1 MVTGSRGTR
10 PVGIRNWYHLLVKN
24 IQNRCTFFFGEISD
38 SFYENCGKRHFS
50 LGLEEVVQRWS
61 PCATSA
67 QGLGWFL
74 VSARSPKGL
83 LGMEASG
90 VMCLVLLAFLQAVLP
105 FITFSSGSIVQR
117 RKLAWSLLEPSTK
130 RSCSV

>member
-24 IQNRCTFFFGEISD
+24 ASGALFLREISN

-50 LGLEEVVQRWS
+50 LGLEEVVRWS

-67 QGLGWFL
+67 QVLGWFL
-74 VSARSPKGL
+74 VSARSPKGF
-83 LGMEASG
+83 LGVEASG
-90 VMCLVLLAFLQAVLP
+90 VMCLVLLSFLQVVLS
-105 FITFSSGSIVQR
+105 FIIF
-117 RKLAWSLLEPSTK
+117 
-130 RSCSV
+130 